1 MTSFDAFQQ
10 GYSDASRGS
19 VSSKIFLTDNETYL
33 AYMSGFNAAIQQAR
47 KTNRKKPAVK
57 FPRGVSR
64 VKTVVER
71 VAVFKLKKD

>member
-1 MTSFDAFQQ
+1 MTPFDAFQH

-19 VSSKIFLTDNETYL
+19 VFSAIFLTDSETYL
-33 AYMSGFNAAIQQAR
+33 AYMSGFNAAIQHAR
-47 KTNRKKPAVK
+47 KNNRKKPAVK

-71 VAVFKLKKD
+71 VAVVKLKKD